1 MARRKKFVSDIFHP
15 ANPSKYAGS
24 HEPRYRSSWELTMMR
39 LLDRHPNVSSWA
51 SEPIKVPYINP
62 LTRKSSVYVPDFIIV
77 YADKNGTV
85 HKELVEV
92 KPAKET
98 MLSEAKTKGDKLR
111 YAVNMAKWE
120 AAANFCKK
128 HGLKF
133 RVINESQL
141 FGENYGKKKKK

>member
-1 MARRKKFVSDIFHP
+1 MARKKKYSSDVFVPS
-15 ANPSKYAGS
+15 NPGKYAGS

-39 LLDRHPNVSSWA
+39 LLDRHPSVSSWA
-51 SEPIKVPYINP
+51 SEPIKIPYINP
-62 LTRKSSVYVPDFIIV
+62 LTRKSSVYVPDFIMV
-77 YADKNGTV
+77 YVDKNGTV

-111 YAVNMAKWE
+111 YAVNMAKWQ

-141 FGENYGKKKKK
+141 FGDSYKKKKKK

>member
-1 MARRKKFVSDIFHP
+1 
-15 ANPSKYAGS
+15 
-24 HEPRYRSSWELTMMR
+24 MMR
-39 LLDRHPNVSSWA
+39 LLDRHPSVSSWA
-51 SEPIKVPYINP
+51 SEPIKIPYINP
-62 LTRKSSVYVPDFIIV
+62 LTRKSSVYVPDFIMV
-77 YADKNGTV
+77 YVDKNGTV

-111 YAVNMAKWE
+111 YAVNMAKWQ

-141 FGENYGKKKKK
+141 FGDSYKKKKKK